1 MTTIDQMLTS
11 YYHTINDLFLM
22 KNTFSQNLKN
32 IAFYIDINI
41 DSDSYFYILMNI
53 SIMFSDSV

>member
-1 MTTIDQMLTS
+1 MLTS